1 VIFYHEHFQKA
12 RTIIMIIFCS
22 FFRDFCETLHHG
34 TFQKQIALNKWHY
47 ARGEISMA
55 ELRNVRTDLTLEA
68 HELLREKAVREQK
81 EQQDIPGV
89 ELEND
94 GDERIKITRVRVTS
108 RTGEVSIGKPMGN
121 YITLEVPG
129 LRENDRDLYEDTC
142 RALAGELT
150 RIMKLNDRTLT
161 LVVGLGNW
169 NVTPDALGPKVVSN
183 LMVTRHLL
191 EYLPDQVDEGVRPV
205 CAVAP
210 GVLGI
215 TGIETG
221 EIVKGIIDRIRPDYV
236 IAIDALAARKI
247 ERVNTTIQI
256 ADTGIA
262 PGSGVGN
269 KRMELSRDTLGIPV
283 LAIGVPTVLDAAT
296 MANDAIDMVLDSLI
310 GQAQQGTEFYNMLKS
325 IDREEKY
332 GLIREVLDPYSGNLI
347 VTPKEIDDVVRR
359 VSKVI
364 ANGLNIALHRGIGL
378 DDVDRYIN

>member
-1 VIFYHEHFQKA
+1 SK
-12 RTIIMIIFCS
+12 
-22 FFRDFCETLHHG
+22 
-34 TFQKQIALNKWHY
+34 
-47 ARGEISMA
+47 
-55 ELRNVRTDLTLEA
+55 LRA
-68 HELLREKAVREQK
+68 
-81 EQQDIPGV
+81 
-89 ELEND
+89 ND
-94 GDERIKITRVRVTS
+94 Q
-108 RTGEVSIGKPMGN
+108 
-121 YITLEVPG
+121 
-129 LRENDRDLYEDTC
+129 DLYEETC
-142 RALAGELT
+142 KALAAELVN
-150 RIMKLNDRTLT
+150 ILKLGPKSAI

-221 EIVKGIIDRIRPDYV
+221 EIVKGIVDRIRPDYI
-236 IAIDALAARKI
+236 IAIDALAARKL

-269 KRMELSRDTLGIPV
+269 KRMELSKDTLGVPV

-296 MANDAIDMVLDSLI
+296 MANDAIDLVLDSLI
-310 GQAQQGTEFYNMLKS
+310 EQAPQGTEFYNMLRS

-332 GLIREVLDPYSGNLI
+332 SL
-347 VTPKEIDDVVRR
+347 
-359 VSKVI
+359 
-364 ANGLNIALHRGIGL
+364 
-378 DDVDRYIN
+378 